1 MANTCESVVRI
12 SGLKE
17 RLDNFIAVNIADL
30 LVKSGRQVIDVS
42 VGLARYKA
50 DTGCEGGCCGLR
62 LMDWNMNVY
71 EGTSITPDLTLYI
84 DSSWDAPI
92 DWFRGIVSL
101 YPELSFDINWG
112 QAEDLFAGSLLA
124 SNGEITE
131 LSIRTEDEL
140 TEEDLWLMGVG
151 HCDVCDKPSLAYM
164 RDEPCPHCLEEE
176 AK

>member
-17 RLDNFIAVNIADL
+17 RLDNFLSVHIIQENKCD
-30 LVKSGRQVIDVS
+30 VIDAS

-50 DTGCEGGCCGLR
+50 DGGYEGGSCGLV
-62 LMDWNMNVY
+62 LTDSNMNVY
-71 EGTSITPDLTLYI
+71 ADPSVTPDLTLYI
-84 DSSWDAPI
+84 DSRWSEPI
-92 DWFRGIVSL
+92 DWFKGIVSL
-101 YPELSFDINWG
+101 HPELSFDINWG
-112 QAEDLFAGSLLA
+112 QAADLFAGSLVA

-131 LSIRTEDEL
+131 ISIRTEDEL

-151 HCDVCDKPSLAYM
+151 WCDVCDKPSVAVL
-164 RDEPCPHCLEEE
+164 RDEACPNCEE

>member
-17 RLDNFIAVNIADL
+17 RLDNFLSVHIIKED
-30 LVKSGRQVIDVS
+30 KRDVIDTS

-50 DTGCEGGCCGLR
+50 DGGHEGSCCGLV
-62 LMDWNMNVY
+62 LMDSMMNVY
-71 EGTSITPDLTLYI
+71 TDPSINPDLTLYI
-84 DSSWDAPI
+84 DSRWNEPR
-92 DWFRGIVSL
+92 DWFSGIVSL
-101 YPELSFDINWG
+101 HPELSFNISWG
-112 QAEDLFAGSLLA
+112 QAADLFAGSLLA

-131 LSIRTEDEL
+131 IDVRSEDEL

-151 HCDVCDKPSLAYM
+151 WCDECDKPSIAVL
-164 RDEPCPHCLEEE
+164 RDEPCPNCEE

>member
-17 RLDNFIAVNIADL
+17 RLDNFCSVHITQENKRD
-30 LVKSGRQVIDVS
+30 VIDAS

-50 DTGCEGGCCGLR
+50 DIGVDGGSCGLV
-62 LMDWNMNVY
+62 LMDSNMNVY
-71 EGTSITPDLTLYI
+71 GDSSITPDLTLYI
-84 DSSWDAPI
+84 DSRWDAPI

-101 YPELSFDINWG
+101 HPELSFDINWG
-112 QAEDLFAGSLLA
+112 QAADLFAGTLVA

-151 HCDVCDKPSLAYM
+151 WCDVCDKPSVAVL
-164 RDEPCPHCLEEE
+164 RDEACPNCEE
-176 AK
+176 AE

>member
-17 RLDNFIAVNIADL
+17 RLDNFLSVHIIKED
-30 LVKSGRQVIDVS
+30 KCDVIDTS

-50 DTGCEGGCCGLR
+50 DGGHEGSCCGLV
-62 LMDWNMNVY
+62 LMDSMMNVY
-71 EGTSITPDLTLYI
+71 ANPSIDPDLTLYI
-84 DSSWDAPI
+84 DSRWNEPR
-92 DWFRGIVSL
+92 DWFSGIVSL
-101 YPELSFDINWG
+101 HPELSFNISWG
-112 QAEDLFAGSLLA
+112 QAADLFAGSLLA

-131 LSIRTEDEL
+131 IDVRSEDEL

-151 HCDVCDKPSLAYM
+151 WCDVCDKPSIAVL
-164 RDEPCPHCLEEE
+164 RDEPCPNCEE

>member
-17 RLDNFIAVNIADL
+17 RLDNFLSVHIIQENKCD
-30 LVKSGRQVIDVS
+30 VIDAS

-50 DTGCEGGCCGLR
+50 DGGYEGGSCGLV
-62 LMDWNMNVY
+62 LMDSNMNVY
-71 EGTSITPDLTLYI
+71 ADPSITPDLTLYI
-84 DSSWDAPI
+84 DSRWSEPI
-92 DWFRGIVSL
+92 DWFKGIVSL
-101 YPELSFDINWG
+101 HPELSFNINWG
-112 QAEDLFAGSLLA
+112 QAADLFAGSLVA

-131 LSIRTEDEL
+131 ISVRTEDEL

-151 HCDVCDKPSLAYM
+151 WCDVCDKPSVAVL
-164 RDEPCPHCLEEE
+164 RDEPCPNCEE

>member
-17 RLDNFIAVNIADL
+17 RLENFRSVHIINENGTD
-30 LVKSGRQVIDVS
+30 VIDAS
-42 VGLARYKA
+42 VGLSRYKA
-50 DTGCEGGCCGLR
+50 DTGYEGSSCGLV
-62 LMDWNMNVY
+62 LTDSDLHEY
-71 EGTSITPDLTLYI
+71 EDSSILPTLNLYI
-84 DSSWDAPI
+84 DSRWNEPH

-112 QAEDLFAGSLLA
+112 QAADLFAGTLVA

-131 LSIRTEDEL
+131 LSVREDDQL

-151 HCDVCDKPSLAYM
+151 FCNVCDKPSVDYM
-164 RDEPCPHCLEEE
+164 NDLPCPHCLEEVSDE
-176 AK
+176 GR

>member
-17 RLDNFIAVNIADL
+17 RLDNFLSVHIIQENKREI
-30 LVKSGRQVIDVS
+30 IDVS
-42 VGLARYKA
+42 VGLERYKA

-62 LMDWNMNVY
+62 LMDSNMNVY
-71 EGTSITPDLTLYI
+71 TDPSISPDLTLYI

-112 QAEDLFAGSLLA
+112 QANDMFAGSLLA

-151 HCDVCDKPSLAYM
+151 WCDACDKPSIAVW
-164 RDEPCPHCLEEE
+164 RDEPCPHCLEKE